1 MIIDRF
7 ENLDLYFDKESR
19 LYKAVC
25 FARDFDFS
33 RSDGKYK
40 VDGDDV
46 FAECK
51 TYFTKPVEERSF
63 ESHVKH
69 IDVQVMLEGQEMMGH
84 TLDKGLE
91 VTREYSE
98 EKDVQKYN
106 RPEKYSPVV
115 MKPGWFIVFFPQD
128 LHMPDCIVDKQ
139 EKVRKLVVK
148 VKV

>member
-7 ENLDLYFDKESR
+7 ENLDLYFDRESR
-19 LYKAVC
+19 IYEAVC
-25 FARDFDFS
+25 FARDFDLS

-40 VDGDDV
+40 VDGDNV

-84 TLDKGLE
+84 TLDNVPSSAYGKLYTEGQTKSFIWGQTSGLGLKG
-91 VTREYSE
+91 
-98 EKDVQKYN
+98 Q
-106 RPEKYSPVV
+106 
-115 MKPGWFIVFFPQD
+115 
-128 LHMPDCIVDKQ
+128 
-139 EKVRKLVVK
+139 
-148 VKV
+148 